1 MSIRHLVLAELNSNN
16 MDRSATSREARRHW
30 IAAVVLALATILFGA
45 QCGNAQDN
53 RAKKLLE
60 EMANYLTSQN
70 AISVTFDSDIE
81 VVTSELEKI
90 QFTSTGELRLVRPDK
105 LRAHRRSG
113 HADVDFAFDGTTFT
127 VYDRKSNAFA
137 RLSAP
142 GSFDQLVDRLRTDF
156 SIEAPGADL
165 FLSNVYDALTE
176 DVLEAKYV
184 GRGIVDGIECE
195 HLAFRNLETDWQLWI
210 ESGPHP
216 VPRKYV
222 ITSKAIT
229 GAPQYTL
236 RIRDWRSDVPAD
248 NASFAFNPPVDAKEV
263 DSRALLAIDEIPVGV
278 MGAGGK

>member
-45 QCGNAQDN
+45 QCGNAQNDH
-53 RAKKLLE
+53 AKKLLK
-60 EMANYLTSQN
+60 EMADYLTSQN
-70 AISVTFDSDIE
+70 AISVTFDSDVE

-156 SIEAPGADL
+156 SI
-165 FLSNVYDALTE
+165 
-176 DVLEAKYV
+176 
-184 GRGIVDGIECE
+184 
-195 HLAFRNLETDWQLWI
+195 
-210 ESGPHP
+210 
-216 VPRKYV
+216 
-222 ITSKAIT
+222 
-229 GAPQYTL
+229 
-236 RIRDWRSDVPAD
+236 
-248 NASFAFNPPVDAKEV
+248 
-263 DSRALLAIDEIPVGV
+263 
-278 MGAGGK
+278 